1 MDVRGHSSP
10 KVAAVA
16 SKRQEKSVVVQG
28 VLHLA
33 VVQDVMSPWRD
44 TPAFYIHESFGYGK
58 GVWAVMVGREGV
70 SSSTPIP
77 TGGDCS

>member
-16 SKRQEKSVVVQG
+16 PKGQEKGVVVRE
-28 VLHLA
+28 VLHVA
-33 VVQDVMSPWRD
+33 VVQDAMSPWRD
-44 TPAFYIHESFGYGK
+44 TPAFYIHKSFGGGK
-58 GVWAVMVGREGV
+58 GVWAVMEGREGV